1 MSTTTQP
8 ASATLWEAGR
18 AAQAYG
24 EVPVKIPGGP
34 VVKRRRLVWHG
45 VIHRKIDGR
54 PVTER
59 CFHNHTK
66 RGPAEQC
73 GQKAARRLN
82 RLAGA
87 RDGHD
92 AWPAESSPLRGKY
105 GVLKQAA
112 YWDGK
117 VSERVYPLTARCQPP
132 PSPAWSATPM
142 ARSCAAPRWSVAARP
157 TPAAPATTPGGCDGH
172 DAPQDR
178 LRGPAPPG
186 QLARRAEL
194 PARPPAPD
202 AGHPDQDPRRARR
215 VHLPAARD
223 HRAPRPQATAGRVD
237 RRHRRH
243 AGRGDVPVLPARA
256 HRPGAPASAG
266 QDGPLKLLTE
276 PRPAG
281 KL

>member
-92 AWPAESSPLRGKY
+92 AWPAESSPIRTRFGPVRHAL
-105 GVLKQAA
+105 

-117 VSERVYPLTARCQPP
+117 VGERGYPLRARCQPCGYP
-132 PSPAWSATPM
+132 ITLPA
-142 ARSCAAPRWSVAARP
+142 
-157 TPAAPATTPGGCDGH
+157 PAAEWEHDDYEPPPIESGVQRDTDGTI
-172 DAPQDR
+172 
-178 LRGPAPPG
+178 LRGPSLPCGCPLDADCTGYHPG
-186 QLARRAEL
+186 RL
-194 PARPPAPD
+194 P
-202 AGHPDQDPRRARR
+202 
-215 VHLPAARD
+215 
-223 HRAPRPQATAGRVD
+223 
-237 RRHRRH
+237 
-243 AGRGDVPVLPARA
+243 
-256 HRPGAPASAG
+256 
-266 QDGPLKLLTE
+266 
-276 PRPAG
+276 
-281 KL
+281 